1 MSLMRLIFRNY
12 LYKYNMKHLEK
23 IYDKILNR
31 ESLEEMLNLWRKE
44 GKTIVFSNGCFDILH
59 RGHVEYL
66 SKAAD
71 LGDILIIGL
80 NTDASVRR
88 IKGPSRPVNDEKARA
103 VVLAALEF
111 VDAIMFFEEDT
122 PYNLIKTVQPDVLVK
137 GKDYKAEDIVGYDI
151 VTNKGGKVETI
162 ELVEG
167 FSTTNI
173 VNSMNS

>member
-1 MSLMRLIFRNY
+1 
-12 LYKYNMKHLEK
+12 MKHLEK
-23 IYDKILNR
+23 IYDKILDDK
-31 ESLEEMLNLWRKE
+31 SLEEKLNLWRKE

-80 NTDASVRR
+80 NTDASVKRL
-88 IKGPSRPVNDEKARA
+88 KGPTRPVNDEKARA

-111 VDAIMFFEEDT
+111 VDAVIFFEEDT
-122 PYNLIKTVQPDVLVK
+122 PYDLIKFVQPDVLVK

-151 VTNKGGKVETI
+151 VVGNGGRVETI
-162 ELVEG
+162 ELVDG
-167 FSTTNI
+167 FSTTNTI
-173 VNSMNS
+173 EKMSL

>member
-1 MSLMRLIFRNY
+1 
-12 LYKYNMKHLEK
+12 MKHLEK
-23 IYDKILNR
+23 IYDKILDDK
-31 ESLEEMLNLWRKE
+31 SLDKKLNLWREK
-44 GKTIVFSNGCFDILH
+44 GRTIVFSNGCFDILH

-80 NTDASVRR
+80 NTDDSVRR
-88 IKGPSRPVNDEKARA
+88 LKGPSRPVNDEKARA
-103 VVLAALEF
+103 ILLAALEF

-122 PYNLIKTVQPDVLVK
+122 PYNLIKRVQPDVLVK

-151 VTNKGGKVETI
+151 VTAKGGKVETI

-173 VNSMNS
+173 LNQSSKPIL

>member
-1 MSLMRLIFRNY
+1 
-12 LYKYNMKHLEK
+12 MKHLEK
-23 IYDKILNR
+23 IYDKILNN
-31 ESLEEMLNLWRKE
+31 ESLAERLNLWREE

-80 NTDASVRR
+80 NTDASVKR

-111 VDAIMFFEEDT
+111 VDAIMFFDEDT
-122 PYNLIKTVQPDVLVK
+122 PYNLIKNVQPDVLVK

-151 VTNKGGKVETI
+151 VTNNGGRVETI

-173 VNSMNS
+173 LKHFNQS

>member
-1 MSLMRLIFRNY
+1 
-12 LYKYNMKHLEK
+12 MKHLEK

-31 ESLEEMLNLWRKE
+31 ESLEEKLNLWRKE

-122 PYNLIKTVQPDVLVK
+122 PYNLIKNVQPDVLVK

-173 VNSMNS
+173 LKHFNQS

>member
-1 MSLMRLIFRNY
+1 
-12 LYKYNMKHLEK
+12 MKHLEK
-23 IYDKILNR
+23 IYDKILSR
-31 ESLEEMLNLWRKE
+31 DSLAEKLNLWRKE

-71 LGDILIIGL
+71 LGDVLIIGL
-80 NTDASVRR
+80 NTDSSVKR

-111 VDAIMFFEEDT
+111 VDAVIFFEEDT
-122 PYNLIKTVQPDVLVK
+122 PYNLIKRVQPDVLVK

-151 VTNKGGKVETI
+151 VINKGGKVETI

-167 FSTTNI
+167 FSTTNTI
-173 VNSMNS
+173 NKMKYE